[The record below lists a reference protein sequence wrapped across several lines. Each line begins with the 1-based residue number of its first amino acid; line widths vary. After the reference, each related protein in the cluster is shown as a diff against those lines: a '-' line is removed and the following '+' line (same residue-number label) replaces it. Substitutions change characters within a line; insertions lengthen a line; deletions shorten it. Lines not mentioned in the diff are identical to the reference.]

1 MSAVSAPPPKRAR
14 TELLNM
20 LPGAPAAVDGDGAP
34 AALAALLGRAS
45 PYGNETG
52 ALANGVFEPSPA
64 LAGALAGKR
73 VLVLGAGGLGCE
85 ILKDV
90 ALSGFTDV
98 HVIDMDTIDL
108 TNLNR
113 QFLFRCARLAAGWA
127 LWGAA
132 RTRVGGVVLVGVDH
146 SAAR

>member
-1 MSAVSAPPPKRAR
+1 MSAVTASDAAGPAPKRAR
-14 TELLNM
+14 TAAML
-20 LPGAPAAVDGDGAP
+20 LPGDAPAC
-34 AALAALLGRAS
+34 AALGALLSRPS

-64 LAGALAGKR
+64 LAGALAAKR

-90 ALSGFTDV
+90 ALSGFRDI

-113 QFLFRCARLAAGWA
+113 QFLFR
-127 LWGAA
+127 
-132 RTRVGGVVLVGVDH
+132 
-146 SAAR
+146 